1 MFDKVSSKVG
11 SKIGSAIGPN
21 KKIIV
26 KFLMVLILLEFVP
39 LDVLNVF
46 HPDASSHVK
55 RLLSPVLN
63 PVTNI
68 MSNIYMRTLVFI
80 VLLWSC
86 CIAHDMNLFYLVCI
100 YFIVSRR

>member
-39 LDVLNVF
+39 LEILNVF
-46 HPDASSHVK
+46 HSDASAKIRGV
-55 RLLSPVLN
+55 LSPVVN
-63 PVTNI
+63 PITNL
-68 MSNIYMRTLVFI
+68 MSNVYVRTLVFI
-80 VLLWSC
+80 VLVWSC